1 MSVALK
7 EAVNENALKLRRV
20 AGRIGA
26 EILDFKIGPGLSAED
41 VAGIRAALR
50 QHRVIFFRDQHH
62 LDDAA
67 QEGFAKLLGELVP
80 HPTEKVRDGSTAI
93 LELDASS
100 GNGKADQWHTDV
112 TFVDAYPK
120 YSILRAVEI
129 PAYGGDTVWA
139 NTAAGYEDLTPQ
151 LKELADT
158 LWAVHS
164 NKYDYAAQ
172 RPKATDA
179 ERKHYQDVFAATS
192 YETEHPVVR
201 IHPDTGE
208 KVLVL
213 GYFIQRLVGH
223 SNVDSARLFDL
234 LQNHVIRLENTVR
247 WSWRKGDV
255 AIWDNQATQ
264 HYALNDYGDQNRIVR
279 RSTVAGDVPISTDG
293 RRSVTRIV
301 GGPARQAAE

>member
-1 MSVALK
+1 MSSVLK
-7 EAVNENALKLRRV
+7 EVANNNSLKLRRL

-26 EILDFKIGPGLSAED
+26 EVQDLKLGTDLKAED
-41 VAGIRAALR
+41 IGALKAALR
-50 QHRVIFFRDQHH
+50 QHRVIFLRDQHQ

-67 QEGFAKLLGELVP
+67 QEGFARLFGELVP
-80 HPTEKVRDGSTAI
+80 HPTEKVRAGSTAI
-93 LELDASS
+93 LELDAAS

-129 PAYGGDTVWA
+129 PAFGGDTVWA
-139 NTAAGYEDLTPQ
+139 NTAAGYEDLSPQ
-151 LKELADT
+151 LKQLAEN

-164 NKYDYAAQ
+164 NKYDCAAQ
-172 RPKATDA
+172 RPRANDA
-179 ERKHYQDVFAATS
+179 ERKHYQDVFASTQ

-213 GYFIQRLVGH
+213 GYFIQRFVGH
-223 SNVDSARLFDL
+223 SNTDSAHLFSL
-234 LQNHVIRLENTVR
+234 LQDHVIRLENTVR

-255 AIWDNQATQ
+255 AIWDNQSTQ

-279 RSTVAGDVPISTDG
+279 RSTIAGEVPVSVDG
-293 RRSVTRIV
+293 RRSVTRII
-301 GGPARQAAE
+301 GGPSRQAAE